1 MTHLRQGYGG
11 QARLRQGYG
20 GQARLRQGYGVA
32 GCVIALVA
40 AIGLAAFGIVRGTW
54 AVGGSDSSCY
64 GLMAKA
70 FASGRLQPV
79 SPLAIDAPW
88 PNAAITFAPGGF
100 VPSTLHPD
108 AAAPICAPGMSV
120 LMAPLAWVFGQDA
133 IFWLT
138 PMAAGVLVL
147 AAFAIANRLAGAAA
161 GVMAAILTATSPIV
175 LYQTVQPMNDIVTAA
190 LWLTAAACAARPKAG
205 AASSVC
211 AGILTGLAIMV
222 RPNLAPLAISVAAI
236 SLVTSNGERRL
247 QHLALMIAAS
257 VPGVLIMLWLNS
269 ALYGSP
275 FSSGYGAASSLFS
288 TSHLQA
294 NITNYSR
301 ALFETQHIVP
311 LFGLLAPLVFS
322 GMKRVLSTLLLG
334 FVVIVVVIYL
344 LYEPFPEWWYLR
356 FLIPAIVMLLV
367 LASAAAAHLLG
378 RANMGGVI
386 AIAAVVLGLLGV
398 RSAGKH
404 DAFRLQTME
413 GRYRLTSE
421 LVRDRLPANAVL
433 ITEWQSGSVRF
444 HADREVVLWESL
456 DPAWLDRAIT
466 WLKAQG
472 LRPYVVVERREEAAF
487 RARFQSRSDSGR
499 LDWPPRFDL
508 NRQVRIFDPD
518 DRARYLAGESYPTE
532 QAGYPRS
539 SQSPTKM

>member
-1 MTHLRQGYGG
+1 
-11 QARLRQGYG
+11 
-20 GQARLRQGYGVA
+20 
-32 GCVIALVA
+32 
-40 AIGLAAFGIVRGTW
+40 
-54 AVGGSDSSCY
+54 
-64 GLMAKA
+64 
-70 FASGRLQPV
+70 
-79 SPLAIDAPW
+79 
-88 PNAAITFAPGGF
+88 
-100 VPSTLHPD
+100 
-108 AAAPICAPGMSV
+108 
-120 LMAPLAWVFGQDA
+120 
-133 IFWLT
+133 
-138 PMAAGVLVL
+138 
-147 AAFAIANRLAGAAA
+147 
-161 GVMAAILTATSPIV
+161 
-175 LYQTVQPMNDIVTAA
+175 VTAA

-444 HADREVVLWESL
+444 HADREVVLWESH